1 MRKVVILVLVLLAFP
16 VYAQYSPEFNL
27 YKEKYKDANKV
38 VLNREVTIHISI
50 KNDGLDI
57 FQDNIEETLYMTDG
71 ANMAAREDLNF
82 SYFIEL
88 KDIEAFT
95 TIFDGNRPKNYEVD
109 NYIQKDNLDNSF
121 YDDSKSVIFHYPNL
135 KKGAKTY
142 LKYSEKIKN
151 PRFLGAFFLGDFF
164 PIVNSKFNIIAD
176 KEIDLNFKEFNTEG
190 LDIKF
195 SKEEKWGNYHYT
207 WKIIDVERFKIED
220 QSSNFRNVVPHILPI
235 ITSYKSKTADKK
247 IHLSGKVD
255 HLYQW
260 YHSLVKDLNKEE
272 PSEELKKLVEKL
284 TLGKKNELEKVR
296 AIYYW
301 AQENIKYIAYEYALG
316 GFVPRE
322 ANLVFDRKY
331 GDCKDNSSILKEM
344 LEIAGIDGRLTW
356 IGTRSIPYS
365 YDDVPTPVVDN
376 HMILSYRA
384 QDGKLYFLD
393 ATGRFNPLEY
403 PSSFIQGKEALIE
416 NGIDGYILE
425 KVPVVPAS
433 QNVITDISDLEI
445 SGDDIKGKSSATIT
459 GYGKMDYTF
468 YSEDLQ
474 TDSKI
479 KDFYNHMFLKGSN
492 KFLIDS
498 ITETNRDDYDK
509 PLKVDYSFSISD
521 YVKNFGEEIYL
532 NLNLNKEITSF
543 KITKERKAD
552 VEYEYTKTYDI
563 TNNLK
568 IPAGYEVEYL
578 PENIQISNDFFFA
591 NITYAYQDEQIVY
604 RFKCVLDFILLTP
617 EEQLQLNE
625 LLEDVEEA
633 FKEVVI
639 LKQINS

>member
-1 MRKVVILVLVLLAFP
+1 MRKLVALLLLVLAFP
-16 VYAQYSPEFNL
+16 VYSQFSPEFHT
-27 YKEKYKDANKV
+27 YEEKYEDAHKV
-38 VLNREVTIHISI
+38 VLNRDVNIRISI
-50 KNDGLDI
+50 KDDDLEI
-57 FQDNIEETLYMTDG
+57 VQDNIEETLYMTDG

-88 KDIEAFT
+88 MDIEAYT
-95 TIFDGNRPKNYEVD
+95 TIFDDNRSKDFEVD
-109 NYIQKDNLDNSF
+109 SFIQKDNLDNSF
-121 YDDSKSVIFHYPNL
+121 YDDSKSLIFHYPNL

-142 LKYSEKIKN
+142 LRYSEKIKN

-176 KEIDLNFKEFNTEG
+176 KDINLDFKEFNTQD

-195 SKEEKWGNYHYT
+195 TKEEKWGNYYYT
-207 WKIIDVERFKIED
+207 WEIKEVEKFKIEE

-235 ITSYKSKTADKK
+235 ITSYKGKNKEVN
-247 IHLSGKVD
+247 LSGKVD

-260 YHSLVKDLNKEE
+260 YHSLVKDLNNEE
-272 PSEELKKLVEKL
+272 PNEELKQLVGQL
-284 TLGKKNELEKVR
+284 TQGKENELEKVR

-316 GFVPRE
+316 GFVPRA

-356 IGTRSIPYS
+356 IGTRSIPYK

-376 HMILSYRA
+376 HMILSYKAR
-384 QDGKLYFLD
+384 DGQVYYLD

-416 NGIDGYILE
+416 NGADAYILE

-433 QNVITDISDLEI
+433 KNVIKDVSTLEI
-445 SGDDIKGKSSATIT
+445 NDKNITGISSAEIT
-459 GYGKMDYTF
+459 GYGKMDYT
-468 YSEDLQ
+468 SILEELE
-474 TDSKI
+474 TESKI
-479 KDFYNHMFLKGSN
+479 KDFYNHMFLKGNN

-498 ITETNRDDYDK
+498 LAEKNREDYDK
-509 PLKVDYSFSISD
+509 SLQIDYSFTIRD
-521 YVKNFGEEIYL
+521 YVQNIGEEIYL
-532 NLNLNKEITSF
+532 NLNLNREITGL

-568 IPAGYEVEYL
+568 IPEGYVVEYL
-578 PENIQISNDFFFA
+578 PENFEVSSDFFSA
-591 NITYAYQDEQIVY
+591 HITYTSQDDQIVY
-604 RFKCVLDFILLTP
+604 HFKGILDFILLTP
-617 EEQLQLNE
+617 EQQLELNNI
-625 LLEDVEEA
+625 LEEVEEA